1 VADGTDMVSNL
12 ALTRELQRVRSAMRG
27 DILAATVIFECMSP
41 TCPVTIIRC
50 AISED
55 RKGVTKP
62 FHPPNL
68 CIRCKQPLR
77 YVGLAVGR

>member
-1 VADGTDMVSNL
+1 VADGTDMVDNA
-12 ALTRELQRVRSAMRG
+12 ALVRELQRVRSSMRG
-27 DILAATVIFECMSP
+27 DILAATVIFECMTP
-41 TCPVTIIRC
+41 TCPCTIIRV

-62 FHPPNL
+62 FHPPN
-68 CIRCKQPLR
+68 RCVRCTLPLR